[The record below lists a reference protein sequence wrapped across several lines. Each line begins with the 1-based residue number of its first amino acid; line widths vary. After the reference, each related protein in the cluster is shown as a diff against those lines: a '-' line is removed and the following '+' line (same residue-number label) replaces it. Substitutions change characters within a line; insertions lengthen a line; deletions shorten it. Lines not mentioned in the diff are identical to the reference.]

1 MKRSKKILF
10 IVIPLLLIF
19 FSLSFLLT
27 SQRQESLNI
36 ENISTDTTIT
46 KGVYDEMNKEMQTI
60 KNNIDKNDADA
71 RKQDQLVCGNVTIS
85 LQGLHAAPGSA
96 WLNKCLAYTQWDC
109 SANVEGPEAS
119 TGTCEAKKERAAYV
133 TTEGIKSVGIGLVK
147 WECPVVAGKYCAKT
161 IKYAIKDQSYP
172 TSSLITCEIFDSES
186 GETYESQCCEFDG
199 GSVNVCGGLNY
210 NREYPANKCFNK
222 ETNFEAAVQE
232 IISSSGNHISSSSI
246 GYVECSKFVQEDDCE
261 AVSLGCR
268 GMSPQKKAKIATNQ
282 HCCGNVCQGCTRQC
296 SRSGPSQ
303 EGIDGEQFT
312 ATYNGVTVPTYCV
325 NQHLLVP
332 QNGKF
337 MWDSS
342 FNVTACE
349 NSLSSK
355 DCGYGYILLK
365 AHIEKYSYAVTN
377 VALRLWAAS
386 DTLGRAAGYDNT
398 PGVPLSMSRGFVAPH
413 WNVYVQSAKKEN
425 LRRYIKAT
433 NSKGTILNG
442 SYKNVTEL
450 SDLQGITCNS
460 MDPDASTG
468 KDMGVLCTSTDG
480 YTGTYG
486 DNVSTLP
493 RTGERNVL
501 YGTEY
506 LKSLYLYMLAL
517 QGNKMPTSEIFEE
530 EDIRRPYIPSD
541 SSIEYVSIDD
551 DSYYTIIKFKMSR
564 EVEVECEA
572 GDPEC
577 KTNIYVST
585 KPFDKNVTEA
595 ELKKN
600 PDKYGIISNIN
611 NYEECKKNICYARI
625 TNTKICSEKTEGQTK
640 TLYYR
645 VITPKS
651 KADMSVKKFVA
662 CDSPGSNQI
671 FFSFDKTGTNANNI
685 KYSTEDYTD
694 STVKVTCPCNPAK
707 KCMNNDIVDRRQD
720 ACQTITNADGS
731 VNTEADAK
739 NYDTYENYSI
749 EDPSMN
755 CIINMCYEGQQNQY
769 DYSEKYGVNTKYCT
783 LYCRD
788 EVRFYLANKT
798 KVYTGMQFR
807 YDVGDKLKKN
817 GVIKEQI
824 DTNEYKYLTSVVR
837 EERHCT
843 SVIDYNT
850 WKQDFNKATN
860 NDDREQLIYDLE
872 NCNLYD
878 VNDINVTHYYE
889 DAKLIVNEDGS
900 KSKYTTVGYI
910 KKTLKCEGNGN
921 DDSCASMELEYDS
934 KYSYGTN
941 EYAKDEGQVV
951 SDVKYC
957 SGDNCYK
964 YECPYATSN
973 LTYKQRVAKCN
984 EWSKTETAEFDPDGE
999 NKTTTIS
1006 YKNLTIPTNQ
1016 YAAII
1021 ISDEV
1026 DFSNPIKYK
1035 TRVYTGD
1042 IEKMEEN
1049 EELKDGYTQVGKN
1062 SFPVELNQRTFIND
1076 PLNRNKWKFVNHKY
1090 TFRLLVDRPNKSMH
1104 KYLGNIN
1111 GYQYDYA
1118 YSCYFDVYNKS
1129 TDYSCDPEANY
1140 NKCYEISSDGVVTF
1154 HKTFKDEN
1162 GNEIACSKECIQTG
1176 GYGFIYRNVQ
1186 LDNMF
1191 PSQGVRETGNNW
1203 TTDKAKE
1210 AIKEIEASADKM
1222 YTTNDYLEY
1231 SYTITPEAIKN
1242 IKDYN
1247 KQEETFGGYQN
1258 STLYGCESSK
1268 TNVSAFENCKSKFLD
1283 EIAKEESVL
1292 GMYITAHKTD
1302 GVSEYTQNKNKANVN
1317 VTE

>member
-10 IVIPLLLIF
+10 IVIPSLLIF
-19 FSLSFLLT
+19 FSLSFILT
-27 SQRQESLNI
+27 SKRQESTNI
-36 ENISTDTTIT
+36 ENISTDTSIT
-46 KGVYDEMNKEMQTI
+46 KGVYDEMNKDMQTI
-60 KNNIDKNDADA
+60 KNNIDKNDSDTST

-85 LQGLHAAPGSA
+85 LQGLHSAPGSA
-96 WLNKCLAYTQWDC
+96 WLNKCLAYSEWDC
-109 SANVEGPEAS
+109 KANVEGPEAD
-119 TGTCEAKKERAAYV
+119 TGTCEAKKDRAAYV
-133 TTEGIKSVGIGLVK
+133 TTEGIKSAGIALVK
-147 WECPVVAGKYCAKT
+147 WECPVVSGKYCAKT
-161 IKYAIKDQSYP
+161 IKYATKDA
-172 TSSLITCEIFDSES
+172 SES
-186 GETYESQCCEFDG
+186 YGENYTTCVNEYDYRGIPTEVCTTTCVYEGDVST
-199 GSVNVCGGLNY
+199 CGGANKSVTF
-210 NREYPANKCFNK
+210 EPNKCFDDEN
-222 ETNFEAAVQE
+222 TNFLGAVQE
-232 IISSSGNHISSSSI
+232 QLNPENHISSSSI
-246 GYVECSKFVQEDDCE
+246 SYTSCSPFVSEYNCDAVNKGCYVSAPGVQ
-261 AVSLGCR
+261 
-268 GMSPQKKAKIATNQ
+268 AKVENDQ
-282 HCCGNVCQGCTRQC
+282 NCCGNVCQGCTREC
-296 SRSGPSQ
+296 KESGPSE

-312 ATYNGVTVPTYCV
+312 ATYNGTTVPSYCV
-325 NQHLLVP
+325 NQHLLMP

-365 AHIEKYSYAVTN
+365 AEVEKAKGETYNYNVIN

-398 PGVPLSMSRGFVAPH
+398 PGVPVSMTRGFVAPH

-425 LRRYIKAT
+425 LRRYIKTT
-433 NSKGTILNG
+433 NSKGVNLNG

-450 SDLQGITCNS
+450 SDLQEVQCSSLNPIV
-460 MDPDASTG
+460 STG
-468 KDMGVLCTSTDG
+468 KDMGVLCTGSSSG
-480 YTGTYG
+480 YSK
-486 DNVSTLP
+486 D
-493 RTGERNVL
+493 
-501 YGTEY
+501 Y

-541 SSIEYVSIDD
+541 SSIEYVSIDN

-600 PDKYGIISNIN
+600 PDKYGIISQIN
-611 NYEECKKNICYARI
+611 NYEECKKNICYVKMI
-625 TNTKICSEKTEGQTK
+625 DTKKICSEDTEGETK

-694 STVKVTCPCNPAK
+694 STIKVTCPCNPAK

-720 ACQTITNADGS
+720 VCETKTNADGS

-755 CIINMCYEGQQNQY
+755 CIINMCYDGQQNQY
-769 DYSEKYGVNTKYCT
+769 DYSEKYGVNTKYCK

-807 YDVGDKLKKN
+807 YDVGGKLKKD
-817 GVIKEQI
+817 GIIKEQI
-824 DTNEYKYLTSVVR
+824 DTNDYKYLTSVVR

-843 SVIDYNT
+843 SIIDYDS

-878 VNDINVTHYYE
+878 VDDINVTKYYE
-889 DAKLIVNEDGS
+889 DAKLIVNADGS

-921 DDSCASMELEYDS
+921 DDSCASMELEYNS
-934 KYSYGTN
+934 KYSFGIN

-951 SDVKYC
+951 SEVKYC

-973 LTYKQRVAKCN
+973 LTYKERVAKCDA
-984 EWSKTETAEFDPDGE
+984 WSKTEEAEFDPDGE
-999 NKTTTIS
+999 NQTTTIS

-1035 TRVYTGD
+1035 TKVYTGD

-1049 EELKDGYTQVGKN
+1049 EELKDGYTQIGKN
-1062 SFPVELNQRTFIND
+1062 SFPVELNQRTFVND
-1076 PLNRNKWKFVNHKY
+1076 PLNRSNWKFVNHKY

-1111 GYQYDYA
+1111 GYQYDYD
-1118 YSCYFDVYNKS
+1118 YTCYFDVYNKS
-1129 TDYSCDPEANY
+1129 TDYSGDPESNY
-1140 NKCYEISSDGVVTF
+1140 NKCYEITADGVVIF
-1154 HKTFKDEN
+1154 HKTFIDAN
-1162 GNEIACSKECIQTG
+1162 GNEVACSNESLKTS

-1191 PSQGVRETGNNW
+1191 PSEGVRETGNNW

-1210 AIKEIEASADKM
+1210 AIKEIEASADKI
-1222 YTTNDYLEY
+1222 YTTDDYLEY
-1231 SYTITPEAIKN
+1231 SYTLTPEAIKN

-1247 KQEETFGGYQN
+1247 KQEESFGGYQN

-1292 GMYITAHKTD
+1292 GMYITAHKSD
-1302 GVSEYTQNKNKANVN
+1302 GISTYTQNKNKTNVN
-1317 VTE
+1317 VPG